1 MMHYTTKGWDG
12 DKLVSDGEG
21 MIMGKKLVMKHTITK
36 KGDNAFDSAFES
48 DGKPVQEESCTR
60 AAAAAKK

>member
-1 MMHYTTKGWDG
+1 MGQ
-12 DKLVSDGEG
+12 KLA
-21 MIMGKKLVMKHTITK
+21 MKHTITK

-48 DGKPVQEESCTR
+48 GGKPVQEESCTR